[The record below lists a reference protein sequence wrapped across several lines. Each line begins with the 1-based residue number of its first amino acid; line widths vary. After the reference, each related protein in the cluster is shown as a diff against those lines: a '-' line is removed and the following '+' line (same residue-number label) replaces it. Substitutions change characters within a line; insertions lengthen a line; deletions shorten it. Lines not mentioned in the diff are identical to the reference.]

1 MCLGIPGRI
10 VEITDV
16 ARLRAQVDVDGERRE
31 VSVAMIGLDG
41 RDGARV
47 GDWVIVHVGFA
58 LAKIDEAEARQTLDD
73 LAALHEMYEQ
83 ELSDTP
89 GQVAERQPTAA
100 G

>member
-73 LAALHEMYEQ
+73 LAVLHEMYEQ